1 MSDTT
6 TQPSA
11 LTTVEL
17 DQPIRRGESELKS
30 IQIRKPKAGELRGV
44 SLSDLFDMKAD
55 AVLTMI
61 PRVSS
66 PTLTATEV
74 NQKVGPQQAK
84 PGRLREQYGQLGV
97 RKILQMAVRMER
109 QLNSRGEGFTELEP
123 RVVNV
128 SEGEDK
134 VEPVRLGD
142 GGYIDV
148 DWPPIARP
156 SIADIAQAAT
166 AASAA
171 KQGGVLDNESLVKW
185 LAPYFGAEDIGVILA
200 RLEKEKADALAQ
212 QQAGFG
218 GGEQPEQPET
228 PPTE

>member
-74 NQKVGPQQAK
+74 NQLEASDFAK
-84 PGRLREQYGQLGV
+84 F
-97 RKILQMAVRMER
+97 AVRLVASLLPQES
-109 QLNSRGEGFTELEP
+109 QQEVASLGLN
-123 RVVNV
+123 
-128 SEGEDK
+128 
-134 VEPVRLGD
+134 
-142 GGYIDV
+142 
-148 DWPPIARP
+148 
-156 SIADIAQAAT
+156 
-166 AASAA
+166 
-171 KQGGVLDNESLVKW
+171 
-185 LAPYFGAEDIGVILA
+185 
-200 RLEKEKADALAQ
+200 
-212 QQAGFG
+212 
-218 GGEQPEQPET
+218 
-228 PPTE
+228 